1 MVGQALS
8 LAHLWLIGHAVCP
21 EHGEIYHTAAGAQTA
36 RQELTLAAK
45 PTAAAQA
52 AASANDDEHEHCPS
66 TCPRPHLLT
75 LAPATTAQRAAPVT
89 PRLLPSQPPL
99 APRPIALLRVAP
111 KNSPPV

>member
-21 EHGEIYHTAAGAQTA
+21 EHGEIYHTAAGAKAA
-36 RQELTLAAK
+36 RQKLTLAAQ
-45 PTAAAQA
+45 PAAISQA
-52 AASANDDEHEHCPS
+52 ATSANDDEHEHCPS
-66 TCPRPHLLT
+66 TCPRPHLLSI
-75 LAPATTAQRAAPVT
+75 APAASAQRAAPIT
-89 PRLLPSQPPL
+89 PRLLPAQPPR